1 MMVLIALLLLAWL
14 ALAILGAVL
23 EGLLWLMIVG
33 AVLFIATA
41 AYGLTKRR
49 GARSLN

>member
-1 MMVLIALLLLAWL
+1 MIVFIVVLLLLWL

-23 EGLLWLMIVG
+23 EGLLWLTVVG

-41 AYGLTKRR
+41 AYGAIKRR
-49 GARSLN
+49 TPRSVN